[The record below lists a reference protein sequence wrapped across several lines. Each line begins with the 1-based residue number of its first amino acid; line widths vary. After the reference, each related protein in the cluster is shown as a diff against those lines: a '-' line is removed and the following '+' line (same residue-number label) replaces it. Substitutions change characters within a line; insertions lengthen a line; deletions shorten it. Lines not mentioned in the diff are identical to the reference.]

1 MKKRV
6 KFIGFLSVL
15 LLVTF
20 VISII
25 LFVKES
31 RDVTNLSFN
40 QISDSVSTSEMFNNI
55 SCQKSGNANIQ
66 ISNGVVTIRTTSRV
80 AGAIDSIKFKN
91 KETVNSFDH
100 GRQVQYA
107 FQLNGYGECLNPTE
121 AGSAADNQGESS
133 TSKFIEGCQ
142 ITQNKFYTKSQMAYW
157 LRPGDTGYCEKT
169 KTAINTTIISNYT
182 LSKIVETDYKGNP
195 ELVKITAKLDI
206 PEYVT
211 SMGIEAPTGYHKTE
225 FANFYSYN
233 VQTQELK
240 EEKISDPLYGPFYF
254 TKSLSYP
261 LVPVLSD
268 GKTAIV
274 AITKG
279 LPSFAKSYTYNM
291 TANKPYEGA
300 WCIVDNKPAGC
311 VGYGSFCGADPNK
324 CEGVSG
330 KTCCNNLWPSSSGVC
345 LCANP
350 EKTAAAKWSV
360 AYYMENINKGSYI
373 FETFMLISDFSS
385 IKSSIVK
392 ALADINGVTPS
403 PTVTTTATPYP
414 SPTLSPT
421 PTLTPTQSI
430 TPSPTITTT
439 ATPYPSPTLSP
450 TLTPTQS
457 ITPSPT
463 ITTTATPYPSPTLSP
478 TLTPTQSITP
488 SPTIT
493 VSTTT
498 YPNPRITVPITSPT
512 PTSTPKTTPPGSK
525 QLPVVCGGNDHNLDG
540 KVDVIDFGQFVK
552 VFGKKCSDT
561 GSGSNINK
569 CGAKDFDSNQLI
581 NIVDF
586 FNFTRQMGSNNCN

>member
-40 QISDSVSTSEMFNNI
+40 QISDSVSTGEIFNNI
-55 SCQKSGNANIQ
+55 SCQKSSDANIQ
-66 ISNGVVTIRTTSRV
+66 ISNSSIAIRTTPRV
-80 AGAIDSIKFKN
+80 AGAIDSIKFKG

-100 GRQVQYA
+100 GQQVQYA

-142 ITQNKFYTKSQMAYW
+142 IASNKFYTKSQMAYW

-182 LSKIVETDYKGNP
+182 LSKIVETDYNGNS

-211 SMGIEAPTGYHKTE
+211 SMGIEAPTGYHKPE

-261 LVPVLSD
+261 LIPVLSD

-274 AITKG
+274 AFAKG
-279 LPSFAKSYTYNM
+279 LPSFAKSYVYNM
-291 TANKPYEGA
+291 AANKPYEGA

-330 KTCCNNLWPSSSGVC
+330 KTCCNNLSPSSSGVC

-350 EKTAAAKWSV
+350 EKTSSAKWNV

-373 FETFMLISDFSS
+373 FETFMLISDFSNIKNS
-385 IKSSIVK
+385 IIK
-392 ALADINGVTPS
+392 ALADINGII
-403 PTVTTTATPYP
+403 P

-421 PTLTPTQSI
+421 
-430 TPSPTITTT
+430 
-439 ATPYPSPTLSP
+439 
-450 TLTPTQS
+450 
-457 ITPSPT
+457 
-463 ITTTATPYPSPTLSP
+463 P

-512 PTSTPKTTPPGSK
+512 PTSTPPGSK
-525 QLPVVCGGNDHNLDG
+525 QQTVVCGGNDHNLDG

-552 VFGKKCSDT
+552 IFAKKCSDT

-569 CGAKDFDSNQLI
+569 CGAKDYDSNQLI
-581 NIVDF
+581 NIIDF
-586 FNFTRQMGSNNCN
+586 FNFTRQMGRQNCN